1 LAGVEKVFLT
11 LRNFPN
17 RQYWDD
23 GRQMPVCDLRTG
35 QVNDLRRDPVAL
47 LDKPYHDLFSYL
59 PRSALDAIADDAD
72 AVTADPAIVVIEHD
86 ILQGMNGLV
95 VRSKTYKSR
104 LSAPA
109 GKGPPFERITNKQ
122 IVAEREGLS
131 AAGSGKPRN
140 PMK

>member
-1 LAGVEKVFLT
+1 
-11 LRNFPN
+11 
-17 RQYWDD
+17 
-23 GRQMPVCDLRTG
+23 MPVCDLRTG